1 MRRKD
6 IKKTALERQTS
17 QLLRLDQVMTNR
29 SPGLEPGVLNNYT
42 RVEDSTLGRGS
53 QSSSVKLYRNA
64 DNTERF
70 AIKAF
75 HQVRQGSQRPGASD
89 GLSLRASK
97 SERENVLQEA
107 DIMRRLNHPNITGIV
122 ELIDDCYG
130 DTHEDTQ
137 NDAMYIV
144 MEHVGGGSVQTFLEK
159 NAPLDENLVWRV
171 ARDTLAGLIYLH
183 EAGIMHLDIKP
194 ENLLF
199 TANNEVI
206 KICDFGTSTLSS
218 SIKQAKRGTQLFRAP
233 ELPAGF
239 PGSFEAGKA
248 ADAWSLGATLYYMA
262 TYQRI
267 HNESV
272 DVYQA
277 LKNDPVQLG
286 AESHTGLSAELLQ
299 FLALL
304 LDHNP
309 ETRGL
314 LPQAAQHPWILQ
326 SESQIDGEP
335 AAAEVI

>member
-144 MEHVGGGSVQTFLEK
+144 RQH
-159 NAPLDENLVWRV
+159 
-171 ARDTLAGLIYLH
+171 
-183 EAGIMHLDIKP
+183 
-194 ENLLF
+194 
-199 TANNEVI
+199 
-206 KICDFGTSTLSS
+206 STSS
-218 SIKQAKRGTQLFRAP
+218 STT
-233 ELPAGF
+233 EL
-239 PGSFEAGKA
+239 
-248 ADAWSLGATLYYMA
+248 
-262 TYQRI
+262 
-267 HNESV
+267 
-272 DVYQA
+272 
-277 LKNDPVQLG
+277 
-286 AESHTGLSAELLQ
+286 SH
-299 FLALL
+299 
-304 LDHNP
+304 
-309 ETRGL
+309 R
-314 LPQAAQHPWILQ
+314 
-326 SESQIDGEP
+326 
-335 AAAEVI
+335 